1 MKRLVDLTESCCR
14 WPVGPVPV
22 IGQTQEQLWCAA
34 PRAPGDLFCPEH
46 MKRGCPGRKVRPEN
60 VRARNLVTVK
70 LALMRRRP
78 TMTVEERLDD
88 LAHKS
93 DLIGRRPMDDEV
105 DAILADAPAPESEEV
120 AAERAR
126 LLTEVRPIP
135 AAQAR
140 AAAFGAA
147 VAPKSGKIP
156 PFETERPASTE
167 FERGTELSVDA
178 VSTNAESI
186 HARPANMDGGI
197 HDSAASASLRPIEPI
212 NSAGLTPTT
221 PTTTGPIFEW
231 VDPASLLVNET
242 YQRDLSERSVKL
254 IRRIIEGWNWTKFKP
269 PVCSLGDHG
278 LEVIDGQHTAI
289 AAATHPYVAQIPVM
303 IVETETVQDRASAFI
318 GQNTTRLGI
327 TKMQLHRAAVA
338 AGDEDALTIEQ
349 VCQRSGVRL
358 LMAKPHR
365 WKVGDSVAVQAV
377 GALIDRRGAM
387 GARKVMEL
395 LVRAEAA
402 PVTQAGLKAVE
413 MILFDPEYAD
423 ADQDHLHE
431 AIKTM
436 GEAAERE
443 AATFAAA
450 HRVAL
455 WKALGIVWFRKCR
468 KQRKA
473 A

>member
-14 WPVGPVPV
+14 WPVGPAPA
-22 IGQTQEQLWCAA
+22 IGQTQDQLWCAA

-60 VRARNLVTVK
+60 VRARNLVTIK
-70 LALMRRRP
+70 LALMRLGSRG
-78 TMTVEERLDD
+78 MTAET
-88 LAHKS
+88 AHQN
-93 DLIGRRPMDDEV
+93 
-105 DAILADAPAPESEEV
+105 
-120 AAERAR
+120 
-126 LLTEVRPIP
+126 RPIP
-135 AAQAR
+135 AARAR

-147 VAPKSGKIP
+147 VAPKMGEISPIQPEGPARTGFEGGAEPVQTEGKYSDPIP
-156 PFETERPASTE
+156 T
-167 FERGTELSVDA
+167 
-178 VSTNAESI
+178 
-186 HARPANMDGGI
+186 DG
-197 HDSAASASLRPIEPI
+197 LRPIEPI
-212 NSAGLTPTT
+212 NSAGLAPTT
-221 PTTTGPIFEW
+221 PSTTGPIFEW

-289 AAATHPYVAQIPVM
+289 AAATHPHVAQIPVM

-395 LVRAEAA
+395 LVRADAA

-431 AIKTM
+431 AIRTM

>member
-1 MKRLVDLTESCCR
+1 MKRLVDLTERCCR
-14 WPVGPVPV
+14 WPVGPVPPV
-22 IGQTQEQLWCAA
+22 GRTEQQLWCGA

-46 MKRGCPGRKVRPEN
+46 MKAGCPGRKVRPEN
-60 VRARNLVTVK
+60 VQARNLVTIK
-70 LALMRRRP
+70 LALRRRGSRG
-78 TMTVEERLDD
+78 MTAEN
-88 LAHKS
+88 AHQN
-93 DLIGRRPMDDEV
+93 
-105 DAILADAPAPESEEV
+105 
-120 AAERAR
+120 
-126 LLTEVRPIP
+126 RPIP

-156 PFETERPASTE
+156 PFEPEDPASAG
-167 FERGTELSVDA
+167 FGGGAELSVDA

-186 HARPANMDGGI
+186 HARPENMDGGI
-197 HDSAASASLRPIEPI
+197 HDSAAGDTLRPIEPI
-212 NSAGLTPTT
+212 NSAGLAPTT
-221 PTTTGPIFEW
+221 PSTTGPIFEW
-231 VDPASLLVNET
+231 VDPACLLVNET

-289 AAATHPYVAQIPVM
+289 AAATHPHVAQIPVM

-395 LVRAEAA
+395 LVRADAA

-455 WKALGIVWFRKCR
+455 WKALGIVWFKKCR

>member
-1 MKRLVDLTESCCR
+1 MNRQPIRTTGALLGDPPPGRTP
-14 WPVGPVPV
+14 W
-22 IGQTQEQLWCAA
+22 AA
-34 PRAPGDLFCPEH
+34 PADPNEAPRTGMGPATAAQDRRVEFASGDE
-46 MKRGCPGRKVRPEN
+46 
-60 VRARNLVTVK
+60 VRAHRSI
-70 LALMRRRP
+70 
-78 TMTVEERLDD
+78 EERLDD
-88 LAHKS
+88 LAHNA
-93 DLIGRRPMDDEV
+93 DLIGRRPMPDEV
-105 DAILADAPAPESEEV
+105 EAILADAAAPESEEV
-120 AAERAR
+120 ARERAR

-140 AAAFGAA
+140 AAAFGAII
-147 VAPKSGKIP
+147 APKCGKIP
-156 PFETERPASTE
+156 PLEPEKPASAGV
-167 FERGTELSVDA
+167 ERG
-178 VSTNAESI
+178 AEPVQTAGKYSEPI
-186 HARPANMDGGI
+186 P
-197 HDSAASASLRPIEPI
+197 SASLRGIEPI
-212 NSAGLTPTT
+212 NLAGLTPTT
-221 PTTTGPIFEW
+221 PSTTGPIFEW
-231 VDPASLLVNET
+231 VDPAALLVNET
-242 YQRDLSERSVKL
+242 YQRDLSERSIKL
-254 IRRIIEGWNWTKFKP
+254 IRRIIDGWNWTKFKP

-289 AAATHPYVAQIPVM
+289 AAASHPHVAQIPVM

-318 GQNTTRLGI
+318 GQNTDRLGI

-365 WKVGDSVAVQAV
+365 WTIGDSVAVQAI

-387 GARKVMEL
+387 GARRVMEM
-395 LVRAEAA
+395 LVKAECA

-413 MILFDPEYAD
+413 MILFDPDYAE
-423 ADQDHLHE
+423 ADQENLPD
-431 AIKTM
+431 AIKTL
-436 GEAAERE
+436 ATTAERE

>member
-1 MKRLVDLTESCCR
+1 MNRQPLRMTGALLGDPPPGRTP
-14 WPVGPVPV
+14 W
-22 IGQTQEQLWCAA
+22 AA
-34 PRAPGDLFCPEH
+34 PADPNEAPRTGMGPATAAQDRRVEFSSAGEI
-46 MKRGCPGRKVRPEN
+46 RPDDDEG
-60 VRARNLVTVK
+60 TVDN
-70 LALMRRRP
+70 P
-78 TMTVEERLDD
+78 TPAMLEAVERLEEEMDI
-88 LAHKS
+88 LH
-93 DLIGRRPMDDEV
+93 RP
-105 DAILADAPAPESEEV
+105 PP
-120 AAERAR
+120 
-126 LLTEVRPIP
+126 T
-135 AAQAR
+135 AAQKR
-140 AAAFGAA
+140 AAMLGAA
-147 VAPKSGKIP
+147 LAPKGGKIHPSEPEKPVSTGVEGGSQTSGKSGD
-156 PFETERPASTE
+156 T
-167 FERGTELSVDA
+167 GTDL
-178 VSTNAESI
+178 
-186 HARPANMDGGI
+186 PG
-197 HDSAASASLRPIEPI
+197 LRAIEPI
-212 NSAGLTPTT
+212 NLAGLTPTT
-221 PTTTGPIFEW
+221 PSTTGPIFEW
-231 VDPASLLVNET
+231 VDPATLLVNET

-289 AAATHPYVAQIPVM
+289 AAATHPHVAQIPVM

-431 AIKTM
+431 AIKTL
-436 GEAAERE
+436 GESAERE

>member
-60 VRARNLVTVK
+60 VQARNLVTIK
-70 LALMRRRP
+70 LALMRRRSRD
-78 TMTVEERLDD
+78 M
-88 LAHKS
+88 
-93 DLIGRRPMDDEV
+93 
-105 DAILADAPAPESEEV
+105 PAET
-120 AAERAR
+120 AR
-126 LLTEVRPIP
+126 QNHPIP

-147 VAPKSGKIP
+147 LAPKSGKIP
-156 PFETERPASTE
+156 PFEPEKPVNTGVEGGPEPVQIDGKYS
-167 FERGTELSVDA
+167 GSIPQGKYSDA
-178 VSTNAESI
+178 V
-186 HARPANMDGGI
+186 PAVG
-197 HDSAASASLRPIEPI
+197 LRPIEPI
-212 NSAGLTPTT
+212 NSAGLAPTT
-221 PTTTGPIFEW
+221 PSTTGPIFEW

>member
-22 IGQTQEQLWCAA
+22 IGQTQDQLWCAA

-60 VRARNLVTVK
+60 VRARNLVTIK

-88 LAHKS
+88 LAHQA
-93 DLIGRRPMDDEV
+93 DLIGRRPLTDEV
-105 DAILADAPAPESEEV
+105 EEILADAPAPESEEV

-126 LLTEVRPIP
+126 LLTEVRPIS

-156 PFETERPASTE
+156 HLEPEKPVSAGFKG
-167 FERGTELSVDA
+167 GTEPVQTEGKYSDPIP
-178 VSTNAESI
+178 T
-186 HARPANMDGGI
+186 DG
-197 HDSAASASLRPIEPI
+197 LRPIEPI
-212 NSAGLTPTT
+212 NSAGLAPTT
-221 PTTTGPIFEW
+221 PSTTGPIFEW

-289 AAATHPYVAQIPVM
+289 AAASHPHVIQIPVM
-303 IVETETVQDRASAFI
+303 IVETATVQDRASAFI
-318 GQNTTRLGI
+318 GQNTDRLGI

-349 VCQRSGVRL
+349 VCERAGVRL